1 MTSCRSTV
9 LSQEHTSKKV
19 CIVTG
24 LKAYMGNF
32 QNREKKAQDIPEE
45 KINFE
50 VVLGQGHT
58 LGTPW

>member
-1 MTSCRSTV
+1 
-9 LSQEHTSKKV
+9 
-19 CIVTG
+19 
-24 LKAYMGNF
+24 MGNF